1 MLLFAGVGDSEM
13 SRSKVLNHMT
23 WGGVEIKNLKNTEQ
37 GVVFGEEID
46 KSRLVVWKPLD
57 DLQATNPGFVVQI
70 LMV

>member
-1 MLLFAGVGDSEM
+1 
-13 SRSKVLNHMT
+13 
-23 WGGVEIKNLKNTEQ
+23 VEIKNLKNTEQ